1 MGSIVNIKC
10 YVIFIKWGVELLV
23 LGILF
28 FILGTMAILEQ
39 KYAIK
44 KINGKR
50 HIEGK
55 NIDNKNYLNRYKN
68 LLGIFSIILGVFC
81 ILNYIIY

>member
-1 MGSIVNIKC
+1 
-10 YVIFIKWGVELLV
+10 LLV

>member
-1 MGSIVNIKC
+1 M
-10 YVIFIKWGVELLV
+10 LV
-23 LGILF
+23 FGILF
-28 FILGTMAILEQ
+28 FILGAMAILEQ
-39 KYAIK
+39 KHTIK

-50 HIEGK
+50 YIEEK
-55 NIDNKNYLNRYKN
+55 NIDNRNYLDRYKS

>member
-1 MGSIVNIKC
+1 MGSIVNIR
-10 YVIFIKWGVELLV
+10 YYAILIKWGVELLI
-23 LGILF
+23 LGVLF
-28 FILGTMAILEQ
+28 FILGVIAILEQ
-39 KYAIK
+39 KYTIN

-50 HIEGK
+50 YLEEK
-55 NIDNKNYLNRYKN
+55 NIDNKTYLNRYKS